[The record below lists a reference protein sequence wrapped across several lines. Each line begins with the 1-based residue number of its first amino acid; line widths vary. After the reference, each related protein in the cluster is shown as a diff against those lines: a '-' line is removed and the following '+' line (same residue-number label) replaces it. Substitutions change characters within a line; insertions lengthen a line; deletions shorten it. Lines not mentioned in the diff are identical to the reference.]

1 MIYRVENGLA
11 QSWPVLTFVACWV
24 LSNSFIVIMVL
35 YVVCLSH
42 LFVDIHVPV
51 HVVFVKS
58 PVVLSANTLSGQC
71 VSLSTCIVIRSI
83 VCKLVLEAL
92 YMRNFIP
99 R

>member
-1 MIYRVENGLA
+1 
-11 QSWPVLTFVACWV
+11 
-24 LSNSFIVIMVL
+24 MVL

-58 PVVLSANTLSGQC
+58 PVVLSVNTLSGQC

-83 VCKLVLEAL
+83 VCKLMLVLCCV
-92 YMRNFIP
+92 Y
-99 R
+99 

>member
-1 MIYRVENGLA
+1 MKPCVTMGKGMGKGLKNGKIRV
-11 QSWPVLTFVACWV
+11 VTCWV

-58 PVVLSANTLSGQC
+58 PVVLSVNTLSGKC

-83 VCKLVLEAL
+83 VCKLVLVL
-92 YMRNFIP
+92 CSVY
-99 R
+99 